1 MTNGLGPQPFPPGA
15 GPQRQVIVDRA
26 VQLRGQIRSDVEYLI
41 DGNIDLEGQSIIV
54 PPGGM
59 QISGLGF
66 NISSLINSSGPVFAT
81 APGSY
86 SGDLFV
92 SRMSLTSPSVFDV
105 DNQENGG
112 GIEITDSNF
121 LNCASI
127 GEATAYRQGLW
138 SNVAVISC
146 ADGLTLSG
154 TWSGG
159 FASLTSIV
167 LGGITGPLFSA
178 GTALLIQGTFRS
190 DINAL
195 QLAPAIFTDIAESNI
210 QEDGSFSME
219 GVRVPGGYNAFP
231 NMPSSSV
238 KARFRN
244 CQGVRNTY
252 PGGQYTFTAEAATTI
267 PAANTP
273 VKLAGTTASSDLQ
286 WFSESGDNELT
297 YISTQPIE
305 VEIKAVLTLS
315 GGNADQVQIIIR
327 QWDDSSGA
335 YIDLSVSG
343 AATMNQSGRAEGI
356 ASFGYAS
363 LSENDRLEVW
373 VENLS
378 DSSDITAKIGGIV
391 GVIER

>member
-1 MTNGLGPQPFPPGA
+1 
-15 GPQRQVIVDRA
+15 
-26 VQLRGQIRSDVEYLI
+26 VEYLI
-41 DGNIDLEGQSIIV
+41 DGDIDLEGKPIIV

-59 QISGLGF
+59 QLSGLGF
-66 NISSLINSSGPVFAT
+66 NISSLTNSSGPVFST

-86 SGDLFV
+86 SGDLLV
-92 SRMSLTSPSVFDV
+92 SRLSLTSPSVFEV

-127 GEATAYRQGLW
+127 GEASAYRQGLW
-138 SNVAVISC
+138 ANVAVISC
-146 ADGLTLSG
+146 DDGLTLSG

-167 LGGITGPLFSA
+167 LGGMAGPLFSA
-178 GTALLIQGTFRS
+178 GTALLIQGAFRS

-195 QLAPAIFTDIAESNI
+195 QLAPAIFTDISESNI

-252 PGGQYTFTAEAATTI
+252 PGGQYTFTAEAVTTI
-267 PAANTP
+267 TAVNTP
-273 VKLAGTTASSDLQ
+273 AKLAGTTADNDLQ
-286 WFSESGDNELT
+286 WFSGTGDNELT

-305 VEIKAVLTLS
+305 VEVKAVLTLA
-315 GGNADQVQIIIR
+315 GGNADQVQILIR
-327 QWDDSSGA
+327 QWDDSAGE
-335 YIDLSVSG
+335 YIDLSASG
-343 AATMNQSGRAEGI
+343 AATMNQSGRAEGV

-363 LSENDRLEVW
+363 LSESDRIEIW

-378 DSSDITAKIGGIV
+378 DDSDITAKTGGIV